1 MIATTPQPNTKL
13 TSFTFSKHRKAPLS
27 CLRNN
32 LIDPGRDD
40 IIEKLHLEIS
50 SFGVGDKEERVAVQS
65 KRKIDMA
72 REWLRWQWNVIA
84 SFTSTELL
92 GTRKF
97 NIDKL

>member
-1 MIATTPQPNTKL
+1 MIATTLQPNTSL
-13 TSFTFSKHRKAPLS
+13 TSFTFSKHRI
-27 CLRNN
+27 LRNN

-72 REWLRWQWNVIA
+72 REWLRWQWNAIA